1 MARFLDYLN
10 SLINGFVTEVNKKIR
25 NGFTKERSL
34 ICWEKRL
41 ISCGVSTRPS
51 ME

>member
-10 SLINGFVTEVNKKIR
+10 SLINGFVVEVNKKIR
-25 NGFTKERSL
+25 NGFSKERSL
-34 ICWEKRL
+34 IYWEKWL
-41 ISCGVSTRPS
+41 INCGVSTRPS